1 MNKLS
6 PAVALRGRQN
16 NSGNLSGSTDD
27 TRTKNSRKLTKTL
40 RILAILSSGKS
51 LNMFEA
57 ERIGDHT
64 LRSTVSTIQK
74 KYEVCIHRKYEKVKT
89 RLENKT
95 PVCRY
100 WIAKQDF
107 TYAREIVASEFIA
120 RGLAEN
126 FYAAYKRIEGLCHE

>member
-1 MNKLS
+1 MNKES
-6 PAVALRGRQN
+6 PARAIRGCQN
-16 NSGNLSGSTDD
+16 DTGSLSGSAND
-27 TRTKNSRKLTKTL
+27 TSTKNPHKLTKIL

-64 LRSTVSTIQK
+64 LRTTISTIQK
-74 KYEVCIHRKYEKVKT
+74 KHGVYIHRKLENVKT
-89 RLENKT
+89 RFENKT

-100 WIAKQDF
+100 WIVEQDL
-107 TYAREIVASEFIA
+107 THAREIVASEFIA

-126 FYAAYKRIEGLCHE
+126 FYAAYGLINKLVRA